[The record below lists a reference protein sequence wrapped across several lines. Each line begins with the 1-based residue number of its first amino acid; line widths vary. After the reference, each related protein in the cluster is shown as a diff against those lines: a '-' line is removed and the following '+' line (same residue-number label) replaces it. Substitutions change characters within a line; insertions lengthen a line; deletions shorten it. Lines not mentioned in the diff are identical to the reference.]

1 MAKNDRYANGMLRPD
16 PNRLAN
22 AHHIRRNPVTDEI
35 SWEPSTIE
43 AQLRELKLI

>member
-16 PNRLAN
+16 LKRVAN